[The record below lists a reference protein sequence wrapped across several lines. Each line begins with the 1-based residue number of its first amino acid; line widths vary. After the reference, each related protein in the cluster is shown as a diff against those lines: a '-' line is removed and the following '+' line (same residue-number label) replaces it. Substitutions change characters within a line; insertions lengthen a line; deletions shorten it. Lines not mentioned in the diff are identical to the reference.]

1 MRRGW
6 GLREAHQSPRFKNDW
21 MYKVMTSSVEVSWK
35 SCKCLVE
42 CIYGGGVLEGGREV
56 EVVNRKGKRIH

>member
-1 MRRGW
+1 
-6 GLREAHQSPRFKNDW
+6 
-21 MYKVMTSSVEVSWK
+21 MTSSVEVSWK

-42 CIYGGGVLEGGREV
+42 CIYGGGGGVLEGGREV